1 MIFSQVE
8 SAFLKMSLHTEYQ
21 TILKIFYGQNKNFIF
36 LQAEEEN
43 ILNEIQDKS
52 SFTNIHSCS

>member
-1 MIFSQVE
+1 
-8 SAFLKMSLHTEYQ
+8 MSLHAEYQ
-21 TILKIFYGQNKNFIF
+21 NILKIFYGQNKNFIF

-43 ILNEIQDKS
+43 ILNDIQDKS

>member
-1 MIFSQVE
+1 MIFSQAE
-8 SAFLKMSLHTEYQ
+8 SAFLKMSLHAEYQ
-21 TILKIFYGQNKNFIF
+21 TILKIFYGQIKKCTF

-43 ILNEIQDKS
+43 IINDIQDKS